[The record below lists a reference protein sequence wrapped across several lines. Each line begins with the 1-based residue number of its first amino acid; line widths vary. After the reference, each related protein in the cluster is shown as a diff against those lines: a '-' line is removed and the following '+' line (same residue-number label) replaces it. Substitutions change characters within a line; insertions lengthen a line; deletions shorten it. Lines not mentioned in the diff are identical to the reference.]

1 MGFVTDSLF
10 IEKDNNY
17 ISADGLVTPVFK
29 GGNQI
34 KLFKVGNKY
43 YLTIITKSNIY
54 FDMISDLEIKSGAKS
69 MWPKNVKQ
77 HQKDKHT
84 AFFVVEVGKN
94 YIATLKDEG
103 ITSYVFNKTET
114 AFSKQEIKEIK
125 KIAAC
130 FYQTINVPSAKK

>member
-10 IEKDNNY
+10 IEKNNNY
-17 ISADGLVTPVFK
+17 ILADGLATPVFK
-29 GGNQI
+29 NESQV

-43 YLTIITKSNIY
+43 YLTIITKTNIY
-54 FDMISDLEIKSGAKS
+54 FDMVSDLEIKSGAKS

-77 HQKDKHT
+77 HQKDKRT

-103 ITSYVFNKTET
+103 ITSYVFNRNENVFT
-114 AFSKQEIKEIK
+114 KQEIKEIK
-125 KIAAC
+125 KIATC
-130 FYQTINVPSAKK
+130 FYQTINVPNAKK